1 MNTKSAYSVDLKK
14 EGGNRMSV
22 DLEDHYDKLYRYC
35 FMRLKHPQ
43 AAEDAVQETFL
54 RFLENYS
61 YREMGKKLAYLYT
74 IARNLC
80 IDQYRK
86 KPEYPL
92 KEETEGR
99 EEDLLET
106 LALRQALLKLNEE
119 ERELIF
125 LRYVNEVAVNDIG
138 KILGISRFSVRRR
151 LLEALKK
158 LRSFME

>member
-1 MNTKSAYSVDLKK
+1 
-14 EGGNRMSV
+14 MSV
-22 DLEDHYDKLYRYC
+22 DLEEHYDKIYRYC
-35 FMRLKHPQ
+35 YMRLQHPQ
-43 AAEDAVQETFL
+43 AAEDAAQETFL

-92 KEETEGR
+92 KEDGR
-99 EEDLLET
+99 DGEEERVLET
-106 LALRQALLKLNEE
+106 LALRQALLKLEGE

-138 KILGISRFSVRRR
+138 KIFGISRFTVRRKI
-151 LLEALKK
+151 LGILKK
-158 LRSFME
+158 LREFME